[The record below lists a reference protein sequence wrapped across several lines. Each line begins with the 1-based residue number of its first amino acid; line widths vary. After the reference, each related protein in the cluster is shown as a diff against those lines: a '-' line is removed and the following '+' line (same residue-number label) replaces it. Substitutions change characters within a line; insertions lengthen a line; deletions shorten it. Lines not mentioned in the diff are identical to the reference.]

1 VATVPPIESDAD
13 LAAFFNGDEFA
24 AEGVVST
31 QGGDVVVSG
40 IIDTEAD
47 NDRPGANARS
57 SSSPFITGAAD
68 ATIQIIQYLTQFAPL
83 SQARPDDA
91 ISITTGKYAGS
102 YRIRDIQRD
111 GEVCR
116 LLLNKA

>member
-1 VATVPPIESDAD
+1 VPPVESDAD

-24 AEGVVST
+24 DEGVVST
-31 QGGDVVVSG
+31 QAGQIPVSG
-40 IIDTEAD
+40 IIDIEAD
-47 NDRPGANARS
+47 DERPGANSRS
-57 SSSPFITGAAD
+57 SSSPFMAGAAD
-68 ATIQIIQYLTQFAPL
+68 ATIHRIQFMTQFAPVA
-83 SQARPDDA
+83 SVRPEDTLQ
-91 ISITTGKYAGS
+91 IPSGKYAGN